1 MGGGARD
8 ATQTRILQRDTTTFN
23 AFFNAKRY
31 TQVAGAYEKGKV
43 DNIYTSYTAGDR
55 KWMMLVLEMWPRK
68 AVVDWAKQVVASH
81 PDYNVV
87 IATHYYINGDGTLS
101 TGSGYGDTS
110 PQYLYDNLVK
120 QYANVKFV
128 VSGHTG
134 QAALRV
140 DTGVKGNKI
149 ISYNQTFHSNT
160 TNPVRLIEVDTSK
173 GSVTSK
179 VYAPAT
185 NQTFSAYT
193 TSHTGMTY
201 VK

>member
-1 MGGGARD
+1 
-8 ATQTRILQRDTTTFN
+8 
-23 AFFNAKRY
+23 
-31 TQVAGAYEKGKV
+31 
-43 DNIYTSYTAGDR
+43 
-55 KWMMLVLEMWPRK
+55 
-68 AVVDWAKQVVASH
+68 
-81 PDYNVV
+81 VV
-87 IATHYYINGDGTLS
+87 IATHYYISASGGLS

-110 PQYLYDNLVK
+110 PLYLYENLVR
-120 QYANVKFV
+120 QYTNIKFV
-128 VSGHTG
+128 LSGHTG
-134 QAALRV
+134 QAGLRV
-140 DTGVKGNKI
+140 DTGVHGNKI

-185 NQTFSAYT
+185 NQTFDAYT